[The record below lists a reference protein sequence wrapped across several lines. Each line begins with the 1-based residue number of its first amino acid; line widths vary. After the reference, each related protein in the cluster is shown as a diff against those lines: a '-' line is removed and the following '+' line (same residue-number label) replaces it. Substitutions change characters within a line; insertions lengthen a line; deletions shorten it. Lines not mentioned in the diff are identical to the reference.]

1 MGKGLAQEHSST
13 GSGSSHPQSPAQTL
27 LSAVTAP
34 AAGTETLTYFLFEL
48 QKGPL
53 GWLDP
58 CQLGGWRCGAAVGCC
73 YAGQLSPLP
82 QSCSQP
88 PLNTGAPEAQT
99 ALQESITE

>member
-27 LSAVTAP
+27 QSAVTVP

-58 CQLGGWRCGAAVGCC
+58 CLLGGGGVGQQWGVAMQDSSARSPRAAH
-73 YAGQLSPLP
+73 SPH
-82 QSCSQP
+82 
-88 PLNTGAPEAQT
+88 
-99 ALQESITE
+99 